1 MYCHSEN
8 LRDAYRGGSVMRAA
22 GLVLGLLLPSVS
34 LQAALPVAVT
44 NQPILFVVRKQYL
57 PDHHNTHTM
66 FPSAPYEYNTGAY
79 TGGGGAALK
88 ILDPATGVA
97 QTLLNA
103 GPDGVIRDPDV
114 HFTGQRVVFAWRK
127 SAAESYHIWEIN
139 VDGSGLKQLTALAG
153 VDDFD
158 PIYLADDRIVFVS
171 GREPKY
177 VMCNKHLS
185 HNLYRM
191 EADGANVVQIAKS
204 TLFEGHPSLMPDGRV
219 LYYRWEYVDRNFGDA
234 QGLWTVDPEGTG
246 HAVYYGNNTSSPGAV
261 LDGHAVPGTP
271 YVVCNFVACH
281 DRPWGAI
288 ALLDHRLALDGPDA
302 VVRIWPAGLES
313 WVHVNNFVSYD
324 FDTFASTSPK
334 HEDPYPLVDPTTGVG
349 GRYFL
354 CSRQVAGEHMAIYLL
369 DAQDGSETPVYDEGS
384 GSVGC
389 FDPMPLTA
397 HPRPNTVT
405 VPRKY
410 DNSDS
415 RVYIMDVYKGTHMAG
430 VTRGDVK
437 YLRVVE
443 SPEKRYYSSQA
454 WNAQGIEA
462 PGVNWDSFE
471 TKRILGTVPVDP
483 DGSAHFMVPADRFVF
498 FQLLDTNGMMIQ
510 SMRSGTIFQAGESQ
524 GCVGCHED
532 RGLAPH
538 FTGSLMPSAFQ
549 RNPDTLQGWEGQPPK
564 MFNYLAEVQPVFD
577 AKCMACHD
585 YGGSGA
591 ASVVLAGDKGV
602 YFNASYADLW
612 RKGYTGAIGAGPAAI
627 QQARSWGS
635 HASLLVQALQAGHH
649 SVTLSP
655 AEYDR
660 IVTWV
665 DLNAVYY
672 PSYAANYPDNAGG
685 RSPLND
691 TDLTSLRTLT
701 GVDVYNIK
709 GLGEQISFDRPS
721 MSPCLS
727 GLTGNPYTQ
736 ALALVQK
743 GLAALAAM
751 PREDMA
757 NCTLQCA
764 VDIWRENKYQDRLSR
779 EMMNR
784 AAVAAGG
791 KVYDSQPL
799 LAVANGVPTGVDGV
813 SANINGAVLYSA
825 GNQPADVLIAWGT
838 TDAGDDPNLWQHL
851 QVVGWSGPGAF
862 TSTLSGLVPGQV
874 LYYRVFATNALGLV
888 SSHLTGAFDTRS
900 LIDLNGNG
908 MADSW
913 EIKYFGGTKVPGGG
927 PFEDWDGDGVC
938 NLDEYV
944 SGTDPTSADSC
955 LKILSFD
962 YPAPDR
968 LRIQWQSAEKCAY
981 TISSSSDLLN
991 WVEVSNSIAAS
1002 PPANVVE
1009 LPLGTAGRR
1018 FFRVGGRHLER

>member
-1 MYCHSEN
+1 
-8 LRDAYRGGSVMRAA
+8 MRAA
-22 GLVLGLLLPSVS
+22 GLVLGLWLPGASI
-34 LQAALPVAVT
+34 QAALPAAVT
-44 NQPILFVVRKQYL
+44 NQPILFVVRKQYVT
-57 PDHHNTHTM
+57 DHHNTHTM
-66 FPSAPYEYNTGAY
+66 FPAAPNEYNNGTY
-79 TGGGGAALK
+79 TGGGGAALR
-88 ILDPATGVA
+88 ILDPATGAA
-97 QTLLNA
+97 QTLLDA

-139 VDGSGLKQLTALAG
+139 VDGSGLKQLTSLAG

-191 EADGANVVQIAKS
+191 EADGANVVQIGKS
-204 TLFEGHPSLMPDGRV
+204 TLFEGHPSLMPDGRI
-219 LYYRWEYVDRNFGDA
+219 LYYRWEYVDRDFGDA

-246 HAVYYGNNTSSPGAV
+246 HAVFYGNNTSSPGGV
-261 LDGHAVPGTP
+261 VDGHAVPGTP

-288 ALLDHRLALDGPDA
+288 ALLDHRMAFDGPAA
-302 VVRIWPAGLES
+302 VMRTWPAGLDS
-313 WVHVNNFVSYD
+313 WVHVNDFVTYD
-324 FDTFASTSPK
+324 FDTFGSTSPK
-334 HEDPYPLVDPTTGVG
+334 HEDPYPLVDPATGVG

-369 DAQDGSETPVYDEGS
+369 DARDGSETPVHDEGS
-384 GSVGC
+384 GSAGC

-415 RVYIMDVYKGTHMAG
+415 RVYIMDVYKGTHMTG
-430 VTRGDVK
+430 VARGDVK
-437 YLRVVE
+437 CLRVVE
-443 SPEKRYYSSQA
+443 SPEKRYYSSQV

-483 DGSAHFMVPADRFVF
+483 DGSAHFMVPANKFVF
-498 FQLLDTNGMMIQ
+498 FQLLDANGMMIQ

-524 GCVGCHED
+524 GCIGCHD
-532 RGLAPH
+532 NRGHAPH

-549 RNPDTLQGWEGQPPK
+549 RDPDTLQGWQGQPPK
-564 MFNYLAEVQPVFD
+564 MFNYLADVQPVFD

-585 YGGSGA
+585 YGGSA
-591 ASVVLAGDKGV
+591 APSCVLAADKGV

-612 RKGYTGAIGAGPAAI
+612 RKGLTGAIGAGPAAI
-627 QQARSWGS
+627 QQARSWGA
-635 HASLLVQALQAGHH
+635 HASRLVQALQGGHH

-691 TDLTSLRTLT
+691 ADLTSLRTLS

-727 GLTGNPYTQ
+727 GLSGNTYTQ
-736 ALALVQK
+736 ALALIQK
-743 GLAALAAM
+743 GRTALAAM
-751 PREDMA
+751 PREDMT

-764 VDIWRENKYQDRLSR
+764 MDIWRENKYQNRLNR

-784 AAVAAGG
+784 AAVAVGG

-813 SANINGAVLYSA
+813 SANINGSVMYSA
-825 GNQPADVLIAWGT
+825 DNQAANVRIAWGT
-838 TDAGDDPNLWQHL
+838 TDAGDDPNLWQHS
-851 QVVGWSGPGAF
+851 QVVGSSGAGAF
-862 TSTLSGLVPGQV
+862 ASTLSGLVPGQV
-874 LYYRVFATNALGLV
+874 YYYRVFATTAVGSV
-888 SSHLTGAFDTRS
+888 SSHLTGTFDTRS

-913 EIKYFGGTKVPGGG
+913 EIECFGGTNVPGGG

-938 NLDEYV
+938 NLDEYL
-944 SGTDPTSADSC
+944 SGTDPTHANSC
-955 LKILSFD
+955 LKIVSFD

-968 LRIQWQSAEKCAY
+968 LRIQWQSAEKCVY
-981 TISSSSDLLN
+981 TISSSNDLLN
-991 WVEVSNSIAAS
+991 WVEVSDNIAAT

-1009 LPLGTAGRR
+1009 LPLGAAGRK
-1018 FFRVGGRHLER
+1018 FFRVGGRNVER